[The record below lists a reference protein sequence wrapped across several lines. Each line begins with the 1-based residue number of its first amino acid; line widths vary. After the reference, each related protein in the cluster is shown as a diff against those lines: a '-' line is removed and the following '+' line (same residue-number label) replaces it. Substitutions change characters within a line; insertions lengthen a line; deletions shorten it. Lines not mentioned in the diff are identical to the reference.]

1 LVHTDIQQEI
11 DSLSGGNK
19 QKILIARWLAKRE
32 EASVMILDEP
42 TQGIDIGVKHEI
54 YELLRRLA
62 EKHQL
67 GVIFISSELA
77 EIIGISDRVCVFK
90 DGTIAKEFRRE
101 DIEN

>member
-1 LVHTDIQQEI
+1 
-11 DSLSGGNK
+11 
-19 QKILIARWLAKRE
+19 
-32 EASVMILDEP
+32 MILDEP

-62 EKHQL
+62 EKHQF

-77 EIIGISDRVCVFK
+77 EVIGISNRVCVFK

-101 DIEN
+101 EIETQEQILKWAF